1 MKQDSLNSFRDKH
14 PIMVNLVL
22 IACAVVAAIFI
33 GLLFIDVFTSHGQER
48 LVPEVRNMP
57 LEQAIDKLEAA
68 GLKWDIAD
76 STNFNESFKPG
87 VIIDQEP
94 KAGSY
99 IKAIRTVYLSVN
111 ALHPR
116 IVAMPQLQEI
126 SIRQGMAM
134 LRTMGFKSI
143 EVDSIPSPYQGLIVQ
158 VMVNG
163 RQVAPGTGV
172 AVNAKIK
179 LSVGD
184 GSIENANPYQA
195 IDSALIDSIEEA
207 QYELG
212 Y

>member
-1 MKQDSLNSFRDKH
+1 MKQDSLNSFRNKH